1 MLNNLPKND
10 GMSQSKFNIKRLTP
24 ALFIEYL
31 TKEMG

>member
-1 MLNNLPKND
+1 
-10 GMSQSKFNIKRLTP
+10 MSQSKFNIKRLTP